1 MPGLWR
7 KIYLPILS
15 KYLMSNTVII
25 PKNTQKLS
33 YLFPAVI
40 VVWPSKE
47 LKSHKSEPLTCQHV
61 FLTLSETASWVHDIW
76 YLSQGNLTMKSLL
89 ILCQS
94 KNTSTGVGIV
104 YVNSRFFPTPV
115 GKNLRLTKKFPNPT
129 PASTATDI
137 SL

>member
-1 MPGLWR
+1 MPGLWG
-7 KIYLPILS
+7 KMYLPILG
-15 KYLMSNTVII
+15 KYLWSSIVII
-25 PKNTQKLS
+25 SKNTYKLS
-33 YLFPAVI
+33 YLFSAVI
-40 VVWPSKE
+40 VIWPSKE

-94 KNTSTGVGIV
+94 KNTTGVRIV

-115 GKNLRLTKKFPNPT
+115 GKNLRLTKTFPNPT